1 MFSAK
6 EICHYFIKVER
17 EKISMLKKIVISLV
31 LFAIVIATAMYF
43 MNKTESSAKESIEEI
58 ELSEEEARAIE
69 ILNEEMIQDQCVVY
83 ADEDNVKDEE
93 LKAYLSSCVEQL
105 KAEATMIEPAD
116 EDSPKT
122 KEEIRKQCAVYA
134 KEDKVE
140 KEKLEDYMDLCIEQL
155 ETEVVVIDPENK
167 ETTEKVVREEKQIK
181 ENTEVVNKETTK
193 QVVTEEEQ
201 IKDNTK
207 VVNKKSDDRK
217 PSETLK

>member
-43 MNKTESSAKESIEEI
+43 MNKTESSAKESVEEI

-83 ADEDNVKDEE
+83 ADEDNIKDEE
-93 LKAYLSSCVEQL
+93 LKEYISSCVEEL
-105 KAEATMIEPAD
+105 KAEATMIEPEESA
-116 EDSPKT
+116 KT
-122 KEEIRKQCAVYA
+122 EEEIRKQCVVYA
-134 KEDKVE
+134 KQDKIE

-155 ETEVVVIDPENK
+155 GTEVTVIDPENK
-167 ETTEKVVREEKQIK
+167 EITEKGVAEEKQVK
-181 ENTEVVNKETTK
+181 DNTEVVNEKSTDKKAPETSK
-193 QVVTEEEQ
+193 
-201 IKDNTK
+201 
-207 VVNKKSDDRK
+207 
-217 PSETLK
+217 